1 MSSERDRLYL
11 TEMLTAV
18 YRISMNLGDFTADEW
33 ADIEPL
39 VAVVC
44 MNMIVLGEG
53 ANQLSSDLKDR
64 EPDVPWADI
73 IGMRNR
79 LAHAYLRVNLHRVW
93 EAATD
98 TTPRLRAPL
107 ERLLGSLGPEPD

>member
-11 TEMLTAV
+11 TEMLTALN
-18 YRISMNLGDFTADEW
+18 RISMNLGDFDAEEW
-33 ADIEPL
+33 SAIESM

-53 ANQLSSDLKDR
+53 ANQLSADLKSR
-64 EPDVPWADI
+64 EPEVPWADI

-79 LAHAYLRVNLHRVW
+79 LAHAYLRVNLRRVW
-93 EAATD
+93 EAATY
-98 TTPRLRAPL
+98 TAPGL
-107 ERLLGSLGPEPD
+107 EAPFQRLLDSLGPEPD

>member
-1 MSSERDRLYL
+1 MSSERDRLHL

-18 YRISMNLGDFTADEW
+18 HRISMNLGDFTAEKW
-33 ADIEPL
+33 SDIEPL

-53 ANQLSSDLKDR
+53 ANQLSPDLKSR
-64 EPDVPWADI
+64 EPDVPWADM

-79 LAHAYLRVNLHRVW
+79 LAHTYLRVNLHRVW
-93 EAATD
+93 EAATF
-98 TTPRLRAPL
+98 TAPL
-107 ERLLGSLGPEPD
+107 LEAPLQRLLDSLGPEPA